1 MRYSVIYVSTQPE
14 GQEKISVGLI
24 IVDGD
29 TVEVKTSD
37 KKIAVTE
44 MLLSEK
50 EYRYVSKTLKNM
62 EKTIKTVGE
71 VDYLSRYSN
80 NMIQVSPLKTVDVE
94 ATKESKD
101 WVYNTHVFGRR
112 YQTTT
117 P

>member
-1 MRYSVIYVSTQPE
+1 MKYSVIYVTTQPE

-24 IVDGD
+24 VVDGD

-50 EYRYVSKTLKNM
+50 EYQYVSRVLKNM
-62 EKTIKTVGE
+62 EKTIKTVGD

-80 NMIQVSPLKTVDVE
+80 NMILVSPLKSIDVE
-94 ATKESKD
+94 ATKVSKD
-101 WVYNTHVFGRR
+101 WIFNTHVFGRKS
-112 YQTTT
+112 QSVV
-117 P
+117 